1 VSTPDDRQP
10 AAEDLDPTGVRA
22 MLSSLPDPGPM
33 PPDLADRITARLRQ
47 EQSLRAGQADELLG
61 ATPLASRRARGS
73 AHQWLAAA
81 AAVAVV
87 AVGGA
92 VVFQSALGGQAWDT
106 VAAFYPSSDDATAD
120 DATADDAAA
129 GGAEA
134 GDGDAGAE
142 AMTEMDDGGE
152 ERGSS
157 EVLGVVEVLATT
169 TALGRD
175 TFAVGAHSAVVSP
188 QEESSEGSDTES
200 TALDPQTAR
209 SCVAATGGDPSTGAW
224 LVGSATLDDEPAVL
238 VVDRSTDPLRAWAV
252 APGCADGDDTAEVL
266 HGPLELP

>member
-1 VSTPDDRQP
+1 MSTPDDREP

-33 PPDLADRITARLRQ
+33 PPDLADRITTRLRQ

-92 VVFQSALGGQAWDT
+92 VVFQSALGDQAWDT
-106 VAAFYPSSDDATAD
+106 VAAFYPSTDDAA
-120 DATADDAAA
+120 ADDAAA
-129 GGAEA
+129 GDAEA

-157 EVLGVVEVLATT
+157 EVLGVVEVLPTT

-188 QEESSEGSDTES
+188 QEESSEGSDTAS
-200 TALDPQTAR
+200 TALDPQAAR
-209 SCVAATGGDPSTGAW
+209 SCVAATGGDASAGAW